1 MSVQGHPEA
10 EAQDQPHPS
19 GGPAATAEPVRA
31 DPHYARRWLVLAVVL
46 TAQVMILLDG
56 TVVNVALP
64 SAQRALGF
72 SDAARPWVITAYVLA
87 FGSLLPLRGRLAGV
101 VGRQKT
107 FIIGPVAF
115 PPP

>member
-10 EAQDQPHPS
+10 EAQDQPHPP
-19 GGPAATAEPVRA
+19 GAPAAEADQMI

-64 SAQRALGF
+64 SAQRDLGF

-87 FGSLLPLRGRLAGV
+87 FGSLLPLGGRH
-101 VGRQKT
+101 R
-107 FIIGPVAF
+107 
-115 PPP
+115 